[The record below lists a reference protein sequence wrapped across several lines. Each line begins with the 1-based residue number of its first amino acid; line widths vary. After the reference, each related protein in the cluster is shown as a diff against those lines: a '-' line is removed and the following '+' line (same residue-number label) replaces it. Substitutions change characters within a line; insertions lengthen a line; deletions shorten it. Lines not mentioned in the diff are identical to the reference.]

1 MVDYTPSP
9 NTKKSL
15 RKRDMAALLIF
26 IVIAL
31 SFYLMFALT
40 VVKGRSMEP
49 TLIDGQLIIIGKCR
63 PFFNRSTLN
72 RGDVIVFTMDGETLV
87 KRVGFI
93 GGDKTPDGRI
103 LPKGFLY
110 VVGDNPPMSEDSRAF
125 GPIAITQVIGRVL
138 KAKPL

>member
-1 MVDYTPSP
+1 MVDYTLSS

-26 IVIAL
+26 LVIAM

-49 TLIDGQLIIIGKCR
+49 TLADGQLILIGKCR
-63 PFFNRSTLN
+63 PFFNRSALKH
-72 RGDVIVFTMDGETLV
+72 GDIIVFTMDGETLV
-87 KRVGFI
+87 KRVGYI
-93 GGDKTPDGRI
+93 GGDHTPDGQL

-110 VVGDNPPMSEDSRAF
+110 VLGDNPPMSEDSRAF
-125 GPIAITQVIGRVL
+125 GPIAITQVIGRVI